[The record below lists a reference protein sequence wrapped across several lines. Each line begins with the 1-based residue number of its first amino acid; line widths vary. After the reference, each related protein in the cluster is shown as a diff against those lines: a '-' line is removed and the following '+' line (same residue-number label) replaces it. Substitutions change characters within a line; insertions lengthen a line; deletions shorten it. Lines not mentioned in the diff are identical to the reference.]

1 MIVGN
6 SKPKV
11 IIHLVNIVSRFCY
24 ACGSLVCT
32 LGLHTSVYW
41 KTYSGPFW
49 DRSTPAI
56 LVSKQSQ
63 SAARWACEPLHV
75 SKQSQSAARWACE
88 PLHVSKQSQSADR
101 WASEPLHVNHLLPS
115 SPDPLRQTLTIR
127 SSTQPNVPHRTS
139 PTPQDPQLSPMCRP
153 GHLLHHQ
160 ILNSAQCAAQDNK
173 RYEF

>member
-1 MIVGN
+1 MAGETKRNTEQIQFNTTGIGTVGD

-24 ACGSLVCT
+24 ACGSPVCT

-75 SKQSQSAARWACE
+75 SKQSQSA
-88 PLHVSKQSQSADR
+88 DR

-115 SPDPLRQTLTIR
+115 SPDPLQQTLTI
-127 SSTQPNVPHRTS
+127 
-139 PTPQDPQLSPMCRP
+139 SPMCRP
-153 GHLLHHQ
+153 GHLLHHK

>member
-1 MIVGN
+1 MAGETKRNTEQIQFNATGVGTVGD

-24 ACGSLVCT
+24 ACGSPVCT

-63 SAARWACEPLHV
+63 SAARWACV
-75 SKQSQSAARWACE
+75 
-88 PLHVSKQSQSADR
+88 
-101 WASEPLHVNHLLPS
+101 PLHVNHFCHHLQILS
-115 SPDPLRQTLTIR
+115 NRHSNQR
-127 SSTQPNVPHRTS
+127 NVPPRTS
-139 PTPQDPQLSPMCRP
+139 PTPTDPQLSSMCRP
-153 GHLLHHQ
+153 GHLLHQ
-160 ILNSAQCAAQDNK
+160 KILNSAQCAAQDNK

>member
-1 MIVGN
+1 MDKNKQIQKRMAGETKRNTEQIQFNATGVGTVGD

-24 ACGSLVCT
+24 ACGSPVCT

-75 SKQSQSAARWACE
+75 
-88 PLHVSKQSQSADR
+88 
-101 WASEPLHVNHLLPS
+101 NHLLPS
-115 SPDPLRQTLTIR
+115 SPDPLQQTLTI
-127 SSTQPNVPHRTS
+127 
-139 PTPQDPQLSPMCRP
+139 SPMCRP
-153 GHLLHHQ
+153 GHLLHHK

>member
-1 MIVGN
+1 MAGETKRSTDPIQFNTTGVGASMIVGD

-24 ACGSLVCT
+24 ACGSPVCT

-75 SKQSQSAARWACE
+75 SKQSQSA
-88 PLHVSKQSQSADR
+88 DR

-115 SPDPLRQTLTIR
+115 SPDPLQQTINSAQCAAQDISYTIR
-127 SSTQPNVPHRTS
+127 SSTQPNVPPRTIKGMNFDS
-139 PTPQDPQLSPMCRP
+139 IKV
-153 GHLLHHQ
+153 H
-160 ILNSAQCAAQDNK
+160 K
-173 RYEF
+173 R